1 MLLLVVLYESVLGLA
16 SFNVHLGA
24 HCICTA
30 NHARV
35 FILQAGLA
43 QRGWLVFY
51 QPFFYQTVPR
61 SLKDVQGKSLDATLE
76 KATSLSTI
84 FGKTGLLLEN

>member
-1 MLLLVVLYESVLGLA
+1 MLLLVAPYESVLGLA

-24 HCICTA
+24 HCIRHA
-30 NHARV
+30 NYAGV
-35 FILQAGLA
+35 FILPAGLA

-84 FGKTGLLLEN
+84 FGKTGLLL